1 MGREQSYI
9 FGTNCLCGQVS
20 QVDWPIRTLGWKG
33 ALVKTG
39 YSSYDK
45 AAAGFTGR
53 RPKSK
58 ETHVADL
65 QHPRRI
71 TAR

>member
-1 MGREQSYI
+1 MEQTASEYKCHKWTGQSDHLDGRE
-9 FGTNCLCGQVS
+9 
-20 QVDWPIRTLGWKG
+20 
-33 ALVKTG
+33 ALAKTG

-58 ETHVADL
+58 ETYVADL